1 MRDYNF
7 WVYIM
12 TNDHDTVLYI
22 GMTNDLVR
30 RISRTPYR
38 RNSGIH
44 CGFPLSQAPLLRAL
58 HRCAGRNRAGK
69 AAQELVAEEERG
81 VDRNSEPAVPGPG
94 TRSPRRWLEM
104 SRLRST

>member
-7 WVYIM
+7 WVYVM

-38 RNSGIH
+38 RNSGIY

-58 HRCAGRNRAGK
+58 HRCAGRNRTGK
-69 AAQELVAEEERG
+69 AAQEWSRKKKGAWIATV
-81 VDRNSEPAVPGPG
+81 N
-94 TRSPRRWLEM
+94 PRWQDLARELLGD
-104 SRLRST
+104 S